1 MLFLIM
7 CCCGNIFAACHSGQ
21 IGVYAVGGLAQLTL
35 APGFIY
41 FFTISFSLFVFLLCY
56 FIEDKS
62 FALCTCQEQGN
73 CALLLQCAFTRETTQ
88 THKTLR
94 VNEHSEATDWRGRTY
109 HMGTWKSA
117 QLKPILTRVG
127 EVGNCI
133 HFENVS

>member
-1 MLFLIM
+1 MLLWKHFCSVPQWANWCVRCWWFSSVNFSSWFYL
-7 CCCGNIFAACHSGQ
+7 
-21 IGVYAVGGLAQLTL
+21 
-35 APGFIY
+35 
-41 FFTISFSLFVFLLCY
+41 FFTISFSLFTFLLCY

-73 CALLLQCAFTRETTQ
+73 RALLLQCAFTRETTQ